1 MTLTEFKAL
10 LLSVD
15 SGAKPWKGPGTGNYT
30 VFMPT
35 RMLGL
40 DADGKRVETGWR
52 IYVERFTKNPD
63 DPMVDQITAAL
74 DGHDDIAFDI
84 EETQFEIDTGYFQ
97 FIWRC
102 EVI

>member
-1 MTLTEFKAL
+1 MTKQEFIQL

-15 SGAKPWKGPGTGNYT
+15 PNAKPWKGSGTGNYT

-35 RMLGL
+35 VIVSLE
-40 DADGKRVETGWR
+40 ADGKPVETGWR
-52 IYVERFTKNPD
+52 IYIERFTKKPD
-63 DPMVDQITAAL
+63 DPIVDQITAAL
-74 DGHDDIAFDI
+74 TGNDDIAFEI

-102 EVI
+102 EVV